1 MPCPYHTRVAQTPSF
16 LSGCDIDFCH
26 FCDPPKPGVKRADGD
41 LLGSKI
47 AKNCRKTPKTAKNK
61 TLEGF
66 KIGGNGAKLIFCP
79 FCDPPKPGVE
89 RVDGDLMGSKIAKNC
104 RKTPKMYITGTGFTS
119 RETWLTLQS
128 FSFLLALSDFF
139 SFTLSCF
146 K

>member
-1 MPCPYHTRVAQTPSF
+1 MVIEILLFSIIQQSLKVYETQTPGF

-26 FCDPPKPGVKRADGD
+26 FCDPPKPGVKRVNGD

-79 FCDPPKPGVE
+79 F
-89 RVDGDLMGSKIAKNC
+89 
-104 RKTPKMYITGTGFTS
+104 
-119 RETWLTLQS
+119 
-128 FSFLLALSDFF
+128 
-139 SFTLSCF
+139 
-146 K
+146 